1 MIEGTIRCLESLP
14 AGQITA
20 RAIAQE
26 SGANLA
32 SITYHFGSKDVLV
45 TEAVVTGLDRWLEEV
60 SSRMTDVEGADVWTR
75 FLAAAEAVESTRQ
88 SHAGLSSSFLGA
100 IAHARHDETV
110 RPLIVEGVLRTRRQV
125 AQLIGFGDDA
135 VGFDTGGLVLSMFYG
150 LLFQAL
156 LDPDLA
162 IEGDRLNQAMLRLMG
177 TVASAASEAVE
188 R

>member
-1 MIEGTIRCLESLP
+1 M
-14 AGQITA
+14 TA
-20 RAIAQE
+20 RAIAKE

-45 TEAVVTGLDRWLEEV
+45 TEAVITGLDRWLEEV
-60 SSRMTDVEGADVWTR
+60 SSRMFDVERADVWTR

-88 SHAGLSSSFLGA
+88 IHAGLSSSFLA
-100 IAHARHDETV
+100 ATAHARHDETV
-110 RPLIVEGVLRTRRQV
+110 RRLIVEGVQRTRRQV

-150 LLFQAL
+150 LMFQAL

-162 IEGDRLNQAMLRLMG
+162 IEGDRLNQGMLRLVG
-177 TVASAASEAVE
+177 TVDAPAPSL
-188 R
+188 